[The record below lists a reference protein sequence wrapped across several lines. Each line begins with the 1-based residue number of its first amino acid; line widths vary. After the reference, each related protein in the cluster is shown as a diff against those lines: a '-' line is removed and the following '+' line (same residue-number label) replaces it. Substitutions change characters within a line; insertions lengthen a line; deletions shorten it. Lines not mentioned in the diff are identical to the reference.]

1 MSLRIALAIGG
12 LAVAASAQTSFPEVE
27 PNDSKAASNPI
38 GCMAS
43 GDQITGTTTGSGTA
57 AGLTSLDSFLVQ
69 SCAAPL
75 GIYAQSL
82 KVTTTGVAGHTMTF
96 RGLTQV
102 SPGIITPGTDAT
114 FATSLA
120 TTTPPRALSY
130 YGFGRQEQ
138 IYLQVTGT
146 ATTTL
151 PYIVAF
157 TRTPVTPIV
166 AGGVFTPG
174 LITVSS
180 VGQTTTDTEIYVYDG
195 ALNPVPTAHNDD
207 EGPAGPTSQSRV
219 ARTLAAGTYYVAIS
233 RYNLANDQADANA
246 DEDFLN
252 DNVLD
257 FPNVLANSNTTV
269 GTLSVN
275 FTISDGVTT
284 TPITASTAAL
294 QEVVWVR
301 FTVGTPPAFHAFC
314 AGDGTLTDHTTPCPC
329 GNNGAAGNGCANSVN
344 ASGGNL
350 TATGTAALDNVVLNG
365 SGMPLSVSCIYLQGT
380 ATDDVVFGDGAR
392 CTGGTLL
399 RLRTKSN
406 VGGASSFPDS
416 VETVTLSQ
424 RGGVTVGSGVRRYYQ
439 TYYRNSAAAFCP
451 PETFNVTNGW
461 GIDW

>member
-157 TRTPVTPIV
+157 TRTP
-166 AGGVFTPG
+166 G
-174 LITVSS
+174 
-180 VGQTTTDTEIYVYDG
+180 
-195 ALNPVPTAHNDD
+195 
-207 EGPAGPTSQSRV
+207 
-219 ARTLAAGTYYVAIS
+219 
-233 RYNLANDQADANA
+233 
-246 DEDFLN
+246 
-252 DNVLD
+252 
-257 FPNVLANSNTTV
+257 
-269 GTLSVN
+269 
-275 FTISDGVTT
+275 
-284 TPITASTAAL
+284 
-294 QEVVWVR
+294 
-301 FTVGTPPAFHAFC
+301 
-314 AGDGTLTDHTTPCPC
+314 
-329 GNNGAAGNGCANSVN
+329 
-344 ASGGNL
+344 
-350 TATGTAALDNVVLNG
+350 
-365 SGMPLSVSCIYLQGT
+365 
-380 ATDDVVFGDGAR
+380 
-392 CTGGTLL
+392 
-399 RLRTKSN
+399 
-406 VGGASSFPDS
+406 
-416 VETVTLSQ
+416 
-424 RGGVTVGSGVRRYYQ
+424 
-439 TYYRNSAAAFCP
+439 
-451 PETFNVTNGW
+451 
-461 GIDW
+461 